1 MGVNSSDMFPKL
13 LCCFVVLSLMPVF
26 VSAVPEEDT
35 NFRPVHDS
43 TDFPVGYFD
52 VNVAIEYR
60 LYYPAMQNGE
70 DVDAAGNG
78 PFPWVLFIGGEG
90 IGIDEYQDVSTEIV
104 KRGYLVLVM
113 ESGDD
118 VTDENSTGEDVER
131 AIEEIRIHNTLD
143 PEEVGLYSQIDENHW
158 VISGHGVGSHVALD
172 VYLNWNN
179 IATGLEFNQTQ
190 QPPRGIFGLGHIDE
204 EYISSGQATQEFL
217 TKSAP
222 SPALGLFLTG
232 TADGIADVQNEI
244 LPLVESNPPFGMH
257 LMSVVGANHRQYS
270 EWSPFIGSGGDNDAT
285 ITKQEQISHAG
296 QHILPFI
303 DLITKGDHSSFTSA
317 FNRENNQYTTSDS
330 MAYLDENLNNSRFLN
345 GDIFQPSQGTPFG
358 PQSDV
363 AMQINW
369 SMRDLSSLDSINQ
382 NRLNIS
388 CWLQSS
394 NEIIT
399 EIGYG
404 GLNSNYTSLC
414 VIPSAG
420 TAPGSYDAVTQI
432 MVDGAPTRWTVE
444 VQRSDGPMW
453 TNEPYAEVEIP
464 QGGWVEI
471 TADELAVDPDGQVIR
486 ITSAEIENSSNLFE
500 IQFLESNTKIRITHI
515 ADDTEDSV
523 SRLLNISLR
532 ADGQYDDRAN
542 ITLNMTLTD
551 ANNQLVIIGNPPQI
565 RVDEDSGA
573 FDFDVREIVSDPES
587 MDLAVLLD
595 GSSSSESDILTF
607 SVENGIIEFIPIP
620 DMNGVDVFNLSVSDM
635 FNEPLYFELVV
646 TVLPMD
652 DPITLNSTSIQLEF
666 DEDSS
671 AYFTLPSVAY
681 DPDGDEVEFL
691 LNGSSELFEYSSVN
705 GTVTIIG
712 NADKNGNSELTLR
725 VFQNAQNSENNSL
738 NPILIPIQVNIS
750 AVDDQVGIV
759 ILDLTKLAP
768 GAYNIRW
775 LQSDADGVG
784 VVVNANYS
792 SSESDISV
800 VESVCNVVDQSSVT
814 RTCTDTIS
822 FDETL
827 VSEIFFN
834 LDLPDTALGENRF
847 EIRLDYTM
855 DSQVGE
861 ENDNAD
867 QSNPAITIGIAGT
880 VILALVIA
888 YFVSRKNEE
897 SLTIEPVVILE
908 EEYQPSETGLLARA
922 RKTEDS
928 D

>member
-1 MGVNSSDMFPKL
+1 M
-13 LCCFVVLSLMPVF
+13 
-26 VSAVPEEDT
+26 
-35 NFRPVHDS
+35 
-43 TDFPVGYFD
+43 
-52 VNVAIEYR
+52 
-60 LYYPAMQNGE
+60 
-70 DVDAAGNG
+70 
-78 PFPWVLFIGGEG
+78 
-90 IGIDEYQDVSTEIV
+90 
-104 KRGYLVLVM
+104 
-113 ESGDD
+113 
-118 VTDENSTGEDVER
+118 
-131 AIEEIRIHNTLD
+131 
-143 PEEVGLYSQIDENHW
+143 
-158 VISGHGVGSHVALD
+158 
-172 VYLNWNN
+172 LN
-179 IATGLEFNQTQ
+179 L
-190 QPPRGIFGLGHIDE
+190 
-204 EYISSGQATQEFL
+204 
-217 TKSAP
+217 
-222 SPALGLFLTG
+222 
-232 TADGIADVQNEI
+232 
-244 LPLVESNPPFGMH
+244 
-257 LMSVVGANHRQYS
+257 
-270 EWSPFIGSGGDNDAT
+270 
-285 ITKQEQISHAG
+285 
-296 QHILPFI
+296 
-303 DLITKGDHSSFTSA
+303 
-317 FNRENNQYTTSDS
+317 
-330 MAYLDENLNNSRFLN
+330 
-345 GDIFQPSQGTPFG
+345 
-358 PQSDV
+358 
-363 AMQINW
+363 
-369 SMRDLSSLDSINQ
+369 
-382 NRLNIS
+382 
-388 CWLQSS
+388 
-394 NEIIT
+394 
-399 EIGYG
+399 
-404 GLNSNYTSLC
+404 
-414 VIPSAG
+414 
-420 TAPGSYDAVTQI
+420 
-432 MVDGAPTRWTVE
+432 
-444 VQRSDGPMW
+444 
-453 TNEPYAEVEIP
+453 
-464 QGGWVEI
+464 
-471 TADELAVDPDGQVIR
+471 
-486 ITSAEIENSSNLFE
+486 
-500 IQFLESNTKIRITHI
+500 
-515 ADDTEDSV
+515 
-523 SRLLNISLR
+523 SLR

-542 ITLNMTLTD
+542 ITLNLTLTD

-587 MDLAVLLD
+587 MDLEVLLD

-652 DPITLNSTSIQLEF
+652 DPITINSTSIQLEF

-671 AYFTLPSVAY
+671 TYFTLPSVAY

-738 NPILIPIQVNIS
+738 NPILIPIQVNIF

-784 VVVNANYS
+784 VLVNANYS
-792 SSESDISV
+792 SPESSISV

-822 FDETL
+822 FDEAL
-827 VSEIFFN
+827 VSEIYFN

-867 QSNPAITIGIAGT
+867 QSNPALTIGIAGT

-888 YFVSRKNEE
+888 YFVSRRNEE
-897 SLTIEPVVILE
+897 SLVIEPVVILE

-922 RKTEDS
+922 KKAEDS